1 MAGIPYA
8 AVHLWQ
14 GGVLDKSGNT
24 YRFQPNDTGSEVTAV
39 EAGTVGSLAKLD
51 TKPIWQDSTVQV
63 YYFSL
68 YNSVKIPYRVFRHD
82 SQTYT
87 VSASQ
92 NTVYDGVVLSTK
104 TEFGKDTRYF
114 ALLNKSSG
122 SITPYYSSMKLGTM
136 VNSGIQHIS
145 NNLDYS
151 GTVLLAYYE
160 DGNVIGVDYHTGL
173 QVCSTLPPVRSFLAY
188 AKNTIAS
195 IGSGGWALPVSDGSF
210 YDGENFRDQLPD
222 GGQYD
227 SDGTAPITDSDD
239 GQGGEEVFGDGASG
253 DTQLPDGD
261 MEAEGGTEVNGSDAV
276 GGDTAVS
283 GDGSAATNGEIAVNG
298 DTAVSGDGADGQV
311 SGAAAPGAKRP
322 RAAAPPPR
330 RARMVRLPPIPAP
343 RRQLPAAVPT
353 TVLTAQLPSRPWR
366 RP

>member
-1 MAGIPYA
+1 M
-8 AVHLWQ
+8 
-14 GGVLDKSGNT
+14 LDKSGNT

-63 YYFSL
+63 YYYFSL
-68 YNSVKIPYRVFRHD
+68 YNSVKIPYRVFRYD

-122 SITPYYSSMKLGTM
+122 SITPYYSSMKLSTM

-210 YDGENFRDQLPD
+210 YDGENFRDQLTD

-239 GQGGEEVFGDGASG
+239 GQGGEEVSGDGASG
-253 DTQLPDGD
+253 DAQLPDGD
-261 MEAEGGTEVNGSDAV
+261 TEAEGGTEVNGSDAV

-283 GDGSAATNGEIAVNG
+283 GDG
-298 DTAVSGDGADGQV
+298 ADGQV
-311 SGAAAPGAKRP
+311 SGATAPGGQAA

-330 RARMVRLPPIPAP
+330 RARMVRLPPVPAP

-353 TVLTAQLPSRPWR
+353 TVLTAQPLSRPWR